1 MQTTNTI
8 DYLQIN
14 KLSSLHNNHDI
25 FFCKTDYILQD
36 FATISKLDRD
46 VVFITGNSDYAIP
59 DEAVDKCPDNIKIWY
74 AQNCLSNHEKMR
86 PLPIGI
92 ENKEVALREGHGIGY
107 PDRVTKKENILDNVK
122 RLSPFSKITPDKF
135 MYSNFVVR
143 NNPTHRSLAKE
154 MSIKQDYIDWE
165 EPTLSLE
172 RLFLKH
178 LEYKMVL
185 CPIGNG
191 VDTHRLWEVLYCG
204 RVPVTVQVGD
214 FKLYDLYKQLPI
226 VILDSY
232 AELLQPER
240 IEQKYNDV
248 INKVYDMNI
257 LNTQYWIESII
268 SDAKNLN
275 SR

>member
-14 KLSSLHNNHDI
+14 KLSRLHNGHDI

-36 FATISKLDRD
+36 FAAISKLDRD
-46 VVFITGNSDYAIP
+46 VVLITGNSDYAIP
-59 DEAVDKCPDNIKIWY
+59 DEAVNQCPDNVKVWY
-74 AQNCLSNHEKMR
+74 AQNCLSNNEKMK

-107 PDRVTKKENILDNVK
+107 LDRVTKKENIFNNLK
-122 RLSPFSKITPDKF
+122 SLSPYSKITADKF

-154 MSIKQDYIDWE
+154 ISIKQPYIDWE
-165 EPTLSLE
+165 EPNLSLE
-172 RLFLKH
+172 RLFLNF
-178 LEYKMVL
+178 LEYKMIL

-191 VDTHRLWEVLYCG
+191 IDTHRLWETLYCG
-204 RVPVTVQVGD
+204 RIPVTIKVGD
-214 FKLYDLYKQLPI
+214 FKLYSLYEQLPI
-226 VILDSY
+226 VILDGYS
-232 AELLQPER
+232 ELMQQES
-240 IEQKYNDV
+240 IQEKYNNV
-248 INKVYDMNI
+248 ISKKYNIDM
-257 LNTQYWIESII
+257 LSTQYWIESVI

-275 SR
+275 HR